1 MFERRKQRDS
11 KADAATPAGKAA
23 KSIRFG
29 VRGKL
34 QSAFGVV
41 ALMTVAAA
49 GVGIVSF
56 SATERE
62 FQRVA
67 SHDVPMMTDALR
79 LSVMSGEISAA
90 AARFVSARTAEEQ
103 RAIANM
109 LTSRNRDLVAIMN
122 RLRESQ
128 KDNQSFGAVEGAAQ
142 RLEQNLKA
150 LEKAIIERTD
160 LRTRLE
166 VRQAGVHRQ
175 HASITDKIA
184 PLVDD
189 SYVEVVA
196 AAEDVGKVGDKT
208 IRSFINGGL
217 QRMQAAL
224 DAGAEMNIATGL
236 LAAAALTSSPQVL
249 AMLED
254 RYATSAARVQKF
266 LTKLA
271 EEPEIAALR
280 QRILAVQQLADFKP
294 PPQPAEGQRDQGAQ
308 GAQAGQ
314 GAQGDQG
321 DQEGQGGQGGQ
332 EGQGGQAAAER
343 PDETDRL
350 NKIFRAHESF
360 AQILIKL
367 VDDLNFNLASGGEDA
382 IKISNG
388 LLKTL
393 AGAQISALRD
403 TLQTAAQTHL
413 LTSLISEAAVA
424 KDQTRLV
431 STRERFTAAAEAAKK
446 VAGTLNQDEIAKAI
460 DNLIVLGGAADG
472 IFALRGQEL
481 QADLVASRAVSD
493 NAAIQRDLDK
503 AVAGLVSIAES
514 SMKQN
519 ESRLFESLGHN
530 RNVLLIVAI
539 VSILAAGGIG
549 VFYVQRKLVKP
560 LTAIDDSM
568 RRLSSGETEL
578 ALPNVRA
585 NDEIASMTRAVVV
598 FRDAA
603 LERERLERQA
613 EEQRALADE
622 QRNRAN
628 AERART
634 EEERRKNAELQAQ
647 AAQEQARVIGNLAN
661 GLQRLSEGDLVFR
674 LDAAAFGSYRQISED
689 FNRMA
694 ERVAASMSVIATS
707 TREVTNSATEISEA
721 TTDLSQRTEEQ
732 AASLE
737 QTSASMEE
745 ISKTVKANS
754 EHAQHANELATNTNE
769 VATRSGEVVAQ
780 AVEAMSRI
788 EGSSR
793 KIADIISVIDEIARQ
808 TNLLALNAAVEA
820 ARAGDAGRGFAVVAS
835 EVRSLAQRSSQA
847 AKDIKDLI
855 TNSGTQVQE
864 GVELVNRAGQSLG
877 EIVAS
882 IKSVADIVSDI
893 ARASTEQA
901 EGIDQVNKALAQMDE
916 VTQQNSALVE
926 ENAATAKSLE
936 QQAAAMSEQVGTF
949 KLAANDYAAPPQE
962 PAAAARAAAPKPRP
976 AAGKPPAPAHKS
988 SGVQRGP
995 VGRMHSALAT
1005 ALKADEDWKEF

>member
-1 MFERRKQRDS
+1 MFKRRKKSDS
-11 KADAATPAGKAA
+11 KVDAATPAGKAA

-34 QSAFGVV
+34 QTAFGVV

-90 AARFVSARTAEEQ
+90 AARFVSARTADEQ
-103 RAIANM
+103 RGIADT
-109 LTSRNRDLVAIMN
+109 LATRNRDLIAIMN
-122 RLRESQ
+122 RLRDSQ
-128 KDNQSFGAVEGAAQ
+128 RDKQAFAAVEATAQ

-150 LEKAIIERTD
+150 LEKAILDRTD
-160 LRTRLE
+160 VRAKLE
-166 VRQAGVHRQ
+166 ARQAAVHRL
-175 HASITDKIA
+175 HASITDKIS

-189 SYVEVVA
+189 SYFEVVS
-196 AAEDVGKVGDKT
+196 AAEDVGKMGNKMV
-208 IRSFINGGL
+208 RSFINGGL

-224 DAGAEMNIATGL
+224 DVGAEMNIATGL
-236 LAAAALTSSPQVL
+236 LAAATLTSSPSVL

-254 RYATSAARVQKF
+254 RYSNSAGRAQKL

-271 EEPEIAALR
+271 EEPEIAPLRARISAL
-280 QRILAVQQLADFKP
+280 LQLADFRS
-294 PPQPAEGQRDQGAQ
+294 PQAAEGG
-308 GAQAGQ
+308 
-314 GAQGDQG
+314 
-321 DQEGQGGQGGQ
+321 EV
-332 EGQGGQAAAER
+332 E
-343 PDETDRL
+343 RL
-350 NKIFRAHESF
+350 NKIFRSHESF

-367 VDDLNFNLASGGEDA
+367 VDDINFNLSTGSEDA

-393 AGAQISALRD
+393 AGAQISSLRD

-424 KDQTRLV
+424 KDPARLV
-431 STRERFTAAAEAAKK
+431 PIRERFTAAAEAAKK
-446 VAGTLNQDEIAKAI
+446 VAGTLNQDEIDKLI
-460 DNLIVLGGAADG
+460 GNLVALGGAGDG

-481 QADLVASRAVSD
+481 QADQVASQAVAD

-503 AVAGLVSIAES
+503 AVAGLVSAAES

-519 ESRLFESLGHN
+519 ESRLFESLDFN
-530 RNVLLIVAI
+530 RNALLIVAI
-539 VSILAAGGIG
+539 VSILVAGGIG

-560 LTAIDDSM
+560 LTAIDASM
-568 RRLSSGETEL
+568 RRLSSGDTEL
-578 ALPNVRA
+578 ALPKVRA

-613 EEQRALADE
+613 EEQRALVEE
-622 QRNRAN
+622 QRNKASE
-628 AERART
+628 ERARN
-634 EEERRKNAELQAQ
+634 EEERRKNAELQAE
-647 AAQEQARVIGNLAN
+647 AAQQQASVIANLAE
-661 GLQRLSEGDLVFR
+661 GLQKLSEGDLVFR
-674 LDAAAFGSYRQISED
+674 LDEAAFGSYRQISED

-721 TTDLSQRTEEQ
+721 TTDLSQRTEQQ

-754 EHAQHANELATNTNE
+754 ENAQHANELAANTRE
-769 VATRSGEVVAQ
+769 VATHSGEVVAQ
-780 AVEAMSRI
+780 AVKAMSRI
-788 EGSSR
+788 EGSSK

-820 ARAGDAGRGFAVVAS
+820 ARAGEAGRGFAVVAS
-835 EVRSLAQRSSQA
+835 EVRSLAQRSAQA

-864 GVELVNRAGQSLG
+864 GVDLVNRAGQSLG

-893 ARASTEQA
+893 ARASAEQA
-901 EGIDQVNKALAQMDE
+901 EGIDQVNKALGQMDE

-949 KLAANDYAAPPQE
+949 KLAASGHAAPVQQQ
-962 PAAAARAAAPKPRP
+962 AAPARAAAPQPRP
-976 AAGKPPAPAHKS
+976 AAVKPPVARQLAPAHQS
-988 SGVQRGP
+988 NGGHRGA
-995 VGRMHSALAT
+995 VGRMQSALAT
-1005 ALKADEDWKEF
+1005 ALKADEEWKEF

>member
-1 MFERRKQRDS
+1 MFKRRKKSDS
-11 KADAATPAGKAA
+11 KVDAAAPAGKAA

-34 QSAFGVV
+34 QTAFGVV

-109 LTSRNRDLVAIMN
+109 LTSRNRDLVVIMN

-128 KDNQSFGAVEGAAQ
+128 KDSQSFGAVEGAAQ

-150 LEKAIIERTD
+150 LEKAIVDRTD
-160 LRTRLE
+160 LRVKLE
-166 VRQAGVHRQ
+166 TRQAAVHKQ
-175 HASITDKIA
+175 HASITDKIT

-189 SYVEVVA
+189 SYFEVVS
-196 AAEDVGKVGDKT
+196 AAEDVGKVGNKT
-208 IRSFINGGL
+208 VRSFINGGL

-254 RYATSAARVQKF
+254 RYTTSAARAQKF
-266 LTKLA
+266 LPKLA

-280 QRILAVQQLADFKP
+280 QRILDLQQLADFKS
-294 PPQPAEGQRDQGAQ
+294 PQRAEAS
-308 GAQAGQ
+308 
-314 GAQGDQG
+314 
-321 DQEGQGGQGGQ
+321 EGG
-332 EGQGGQAAAER
+332 
-343 PDETDRL
+343 ETERL

-360 AQILIKL
+360 SQILIKL
-367 VDDLNFNLASGGEDA
+367 VDDLNFNLTTGSEDA
-382 IKISNG
+382 IKISSG

-393 AGAQISALRD
+393 AGAQISGLRD

-424 KDQTRLV
+424 KDPTRLV
-431 STRERFTAAAEAAKK
+431 PIRERFTAAAEAAKK
-446 VAGTLNQDEIAKAI
+446 VAGTLNQDEIDKAI
-460 DNLIVLGGAADG
+460 RNLIELGGAADG

-481 QADLVASRAVSD
+481 QADLVASQAVAD

-503 AVAGLVSIAES
+503 AVAGLVSTAES

-519 ESRLFESLGHN
+519 ESRLFENLGHN
-530 RNVLLIVAI
+530 RNVLLFVAI

-578 ALPNVRA
+578 ALPKVRA

-598 FRDAA
+598 FREAA

-613 EEQRALADE
+613 EEQRTLAEE
-622 QRNRAN
+622 QRNRADD
-628 AERART
+628 ERARN

-647 AAQEQARVIGNLAN
+647 AAQEQASIIGSLAE
-661 GLQRLSEGDLVFR
+661 GLQKLSEGDLVYR
-674 LDAAAFGSYRQISED
+674 LDEAAFGSYRQISED

-707 TREVTNSATEISEA
+707 AREVTNSATEISAA

-737 QTSASMEE
+737 ETSASMEE

-754 EHAQHANELATNTNE
+754 EHAQHANELAGNTRE
-769 VATRSGEVVAQ
+769 VATRSGDVVAQ
-780 AVEAMSRI
+780 AVKAMSRI
-788 EGSSR
+788 EGSSK

-820 ARAGDAGRGFAVVAS
+820 ARAGEAGRGFAVVAS
-835 EVRSLAQRSSQA
+835 EVRSLAQRSAQA

-855 TNSGTQVQE
+855 VNSGTQVQE
-864 GVELVNRAGQSLG
+864 GVDLVNRAGQSLG

-936 QQAAAMSEQVGTF
+936 QQAAAMSQQVGGF
-949 KLAANDYAAPPQE
+949 KLAAHGHAAPVRE
-962 PAAAARAAAPKPRP
+962 AVAAAPARAAAPKPRP
-976 AAGKPPAPAHKS
+976 AAAKPPAPKQPAPKQPVPKPPASAHKS
-988 SGVQRGP
+988 NGAHRGP
-995 VGRMHSALAT
+995 VGHMQSALAT
-1005 ALKADEDWKEF
+1005 ALKADDEDWKEF

>member
-34 QSAFGVV
+34 QTAFGVV

-49 GVGIVSF
+49 GIGIVSF

-90 AARFVSARTAEEQ
+90 AARFVSARTSEEQ

-128 KDNQSFGAVEGAAQ
+128 QNNQSFGAVEGAAQ
-142 RLEQNLKA
+142 RLERNLKA

-166 VRQAGVHRQ
+166 VRQAAVHRQ

-189 SYVEVVA
+189 SYSEVVS
-196 AAEDVGKVGDKT
+196 AAEDVGKVGNKT
-208 IRSFINGGL
+208 VRSFINGGL

-224 DAGAEMNIATGL
+224 DAGAEMNTATGL

-254 RYATSAARVQKF
+254 RYSTSAARVQKF

-280 QRILAVQQLADFKP
+280 QRISALQQLADFKS
-294 PPQPAEGQRDQGAQ
+294 PPQTPEDS
-308 GAQAGQ
+308 
-314 GAQGDQG
+314 D
-321 DQEGQGGQGGQ
+321 
-332 EGQGGQAAAER
+332 AER
-343 PDETDRL
+343 PNETDRL

-393 AGAQISALRD
+393 AGAQVSALRD

-424 KDQTRLV
+424 KDPTRLAPV
-431 STRERFTAAAEAAKK
+431 RQRFTAAAEAAKK

-460 DNLIVLGGAADG
+460 DNLIILGDGPDG

-481 QADLVASRAVSD
+481 QADLVASQAVAD
-493 NAAIQRDLDK
+493 NVAIQRDLDN
-503 AVAGLVSIAES
+503 AVAGLVSIAEKG
-514 SMKQN
+514 MKQN

-613 EEQRALADE
+613 EEQRALAEE
-622 QRNRAN
+622 QRSRAN
-628 AERART
+628 DERART

-661 GLQRLSEGDLVFR
+661 GLQRLSEGDLVYR

-707 TREVTNSATEISEA
+707 TREVTNSATEISAA

-754 EHAQHANELATNTNE
+754 EHAQHANELAGNTRE

-788 EGSSR
+788 EGSSK

-936 QQAAAMSEQVGTF
+936 QQAAAMSEQVGSF
-949 KLAANDYAAPPQE
+949 KLAANGPAAPAQE
-962 PAAAARAAAPKPRP
+962 AMAPAPARAAAPKPRP
-976 AAGKPPAPAHKS
+976 GAGAPPASRQPVPAPKS
-988 SGVQRGP
+988 GAQRGP

>member
-1 MFERRKQRDS
+1 MFKRGKQSDS
-11 KADAATPAGKAA
+11 KVDAAAAAGKAA

-34 QSAFGVV
+34 QTAFGVV

-128 KDNQSFGAVEGAAQ
+128 KNNQSFGAVEGAAQ

-150 LEKAIIERTD
+150 LEKAITERTD

-166 VRQAGVHRQ
+166 VRQAAVHKQ
-175 HASITDKIA
+175 HASITDKIS

-189 SYVEVVA
+189 SYFEVVS
-196 AAEDVGKVGDKT
+196 AAEDVGKVGNKT
-208 IRSFINGGL
+208 VRSFINGGL

-254 RYATSAARVQKF
+254 RYTTAAARAQKF
-266 LTKLA
+266 LGKLA

-280 QRILAVQQLADFKP
+280 QRILALQQLADFKS
-294 PPQPAEGQRDQGAQ
+294 PQGAEAAEGG
-308 GAQAGQ
+308 
-314 GAQGDQG
+314 
-321 DQEGQGGQGGQ
+321 
-332 EGQGGQAAAER
+332 
-343 PDETDRL
+343 ETERL

-360 AQILIKL
+360 AQILIKM

-393 AGAQISALRD
+393 AGAQISGLRD

-424 KDQTRLV
+424 KDPARLV
-431 STRERFTAAAEAAKK
+431 PIRERFTAAAEAAKK
-446 VAGTLNQDEIAKAI
+446 VAGTLNQDEIEKSI
-460 DNLIVLGGAADG
+460 GNLVTLGGGADG
-472 IFALRGQEL
+472 IFTLRGQEL
-481 QADLVASRAVSD
+481 QADLVASQAVAD

-503 AVAGLVSIAES
+503 AVAGLVSTAES

-519 ESRLFESLGHN
+519 ESRLFESLGYN
-530 RNVLLIVAI
+530 RNALLIVAI
-539 VSILAAGGIG
+539 VSILIAGGIG

-578 ALPNVRA
+578 ALPKVRA

-613 EEQRALADE
+613 EEQRALVEE
-622 QRNRAN
+622 QRSKASE
-628 AERART
+628 ERARN

-647 AAQEQARVIGNLAN
+647 AAQQQASVISSLAE
-661 GLQRLSEGDLVFR
+661 GLQKLSEGDLVYR
-674 LDAAAFGSYRQISED
+674 LDEAAFGSYRQISED

-707 TREVTNSATEISEA
+707 TREVTNSATEISAA

-754 EHAQHANELATNTNE
+754 EHAQHANELAANTRE
-769 VATRSGEVVAQ
+769 VATRSGEVVAH

-788 EGSSR
+788 EGSSK

-820 ARAGDAGRGFAVVAS
+820 ARAGEAGRGFAVVAS

-855 TNSGTQVQE
+855 TNSGTQVKE
-864 GVELVNRAGQSLG
+864 GVDLVNRAGQSLG

-882 IKSVADIVSDI
+882 IKSVAEIVSGI
-893 ARASTEQA
+893 ARASSEQA

-936 QQAAAMSEQVGTF
+936 QQAATMSEQVGTF
-949 KLAANDYAAPPQE
+949 KLAANGDAAPARQ
-962 PAAAARAAAPKPRP
+962 PAAAPARAAAPKPRP
-976 AAGKPPAPAHKS
+976 AVAKQPTPAHKS
-988 SGVQRGP
+988 NGAHRGP
-995 VGRMHSALAT
+995 VGRMQSTLAT
-1005 ALKADEDWKEF
+1005 ALKADDDWKEF

>member
-1 MFERRKQRDS
+1 MFKLRAKSDS
-11 KADAATPAGKAA
+11 KTDPTAPTGKTA

-34 QSAFGVV
+34 QTAFGAV

-103 RAIANM
+103 RAIADM
-109 LTSRNRDLVAIMN
+109 LSARNRDLITTMN

-128 KDNQSFGAVEGAAQ
+128 RDRQAFAAVEATAQ

-150 LEKAIIERTD
+150 LEKAILDRTD
-160 LRTRLE
+160 VRAKLE
-166 VRQAGVHRQ
+166 ARQAAVHKL
-175 HASITDKIA
+175 HASITDKIS

-189 SYVEVVA
+189 SYFEVVS
-196 AAEDVGKVGDKT
+196 AAEDVGKIGNKAV
-208 IRSFINGGL
+208 RSFINGGL

-224 DAGAEMNIATGL
+224 DVGAEMNIATGL
-236 LAAAALTSSPQVL
+236 LAAAAVTSSAPVL

-254 RYATSAARVQKF
+254 RYTTSAARAQK
-266 LTKLA
+266 LLPKLA
-271 EEPEIAALR
+271 EEPEIAPLR
-280 QRILAVQQLADFKP
+280 LRISNLLQLADFKS
-294 PPQPAEGQRDQGAQ
+294 QQAVEEGEA
-308 GAQAGQ
+308 
-314 GAQGDQG
+314 
-321 DQEGQGGQGGQ
+321 
-332 EGQGGQAAAER
+332 
-343 PDETDRL
+343 DRL

-367 VDDLNFNLASGGEDA
+367 VDDLNFNLTSGSEDA
-382 IKISNG
+382 IKISSG
-388 LLKTL
+388 MLKTL
-393 AGAQISALRD
+393 AGAQIAGLRD

-424 KDQTRLV
+424 KDPARLV
-431 STRERFTAAAEAAKK
+431 PIRERFTAAAEAAKK
-446 VAGTLNQDEIAKAI
+446 VASTLNQDEIDKSIGDLVA
-460 DNLIVLGGAADG
+460 LGAAADG
-472 IFALRGQEL
+472 IFALRGREL
-481 QADLVASRAVSD
+481 QTDQIANQAVAD
-493 NAAIQRDLDK
+493 NAAIQRDFDK
-503 AVAGLVSIAES
+503 VVAGLVSAAEA
-514 SMKQN
+514 SMKHN
-519 ESRLFESLGHN
+519 ESQLFESLGYN
-530 RNVLLIVAI
+530 RNALLIVAI
-539 VSILAAGGIG
+539 VSILVAGGIG

-578 ALPNVRA
+578 ALPKTRA

-603 LERERLERQA
+603 LERDRLEREA
-613 EEQRALADE
+613 AEQRALAEE
-622 QRNRAN
+622 QRNKTAE
-628 AERART
+628 ERARN
-634 EEERRKNAELQAQ
+634 EEERRKNAEVQEQ
-647 AAQEQARVIGNLAN
+647 AAQEQATVIGNLGE
-661 GLQRLSEGDLVFR
+661 GLQKLSEGDLVFR
-674 LDAAAFGSYRQISED
+674 LDEASFGSYRQISQD

-754 EHAQHANELATNTNE
+754 ENAQHANELAGNTRE
-769 VATRSGEVVAQ
+769 VASRSGKIVAQ
-780 AVEAMSRI
+780 AVDAMSRI
-788 EGSSR
+788 EGSSK

-820 ARAGDAGRGFAVVAS
+820 ARAGEAGRGFAVVAS

-855 TNSGTQVQE
+855 TNSGIQVQE
-864 GVELVNRAGQSLG
+864 GVDLVNRAGQSLG

-893 ARASTEQA
+893 ARASAEQA
-901 EGIDQVNKALAQMDE
+901 EGVDQVNKALTQMDQ

-949 KLAANDYAAPPQE
+949 RLAVNDTVAPSQRA
-962 PAAAARAAAPKPRP
+962 PAAAPARASAPKPRP
-976 AAGKPPAPAHKS
+976 AAAKQPAAKQLAAKQPAARQPAPAQGS
-988 SGVQRGP
+988 NGVHRGP
-995 VGRMHSALAT
+995 VGRMQSALAT
-1005 ALKADEDWKEF
+1005 ALKADDDWKEF